1 MTCINR
7 GEDSACP
14 FAFSDKSEQVQN
26 YGCLPTPY
34 EIITMRVEHGK
45 TWACHETPSQP
56 CIGTIRMLKRRG
68 LPHKVVDPVLMT
80 ETMDWHLYVTASERH
95 AQDHIT
101 RSLVVG

>member
-34 EIITMRVEHGK
+34 EIITMRVEHGLVMK
-45 TWACHETPSQP
+45 H
-56 CIGTIRMLKRRG
+56 RR
-68 LPHKVVDPVLMT
+68 
-80 ETMDWHLYVTASERH
+80 SH
-95 AQDHIT
+95 A
-101 RSLVVG
+101 